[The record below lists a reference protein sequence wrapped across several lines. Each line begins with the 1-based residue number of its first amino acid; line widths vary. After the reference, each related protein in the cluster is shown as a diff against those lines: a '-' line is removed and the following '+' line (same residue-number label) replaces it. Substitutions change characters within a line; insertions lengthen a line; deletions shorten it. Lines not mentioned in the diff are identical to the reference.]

1 MKNKKGFTL
10 IEMLIVVAII
20 AILSGLILTGLN
32 KARMQSRDARRMAD
46 IKNIQAQLEVFYNAN
61 NRYPSLTEFSDGKTI
76 QPLKDS
82 QGNSYVYCVDNSNN
96 AQHYV
101 VGTTSMEQR
110 VVNLSTDPNGT
121 KDGCDTSNCSSC
133 SCCDCA
139 NQKHWCASL

>member
-32 KARMQSRDARRMAD
+32 RARMQSRDARRMAD
-46 IKNIQAQLEVFYNAN
+46 IKNIQAQLEVYYNSHN
-61 NRYPSLTEFSDGKTI
+61 KYPASLKDPDAKI
-76 QPLKDS
+76 QPLTDS
-82 QGNSYVYCVDNSNN
+82 QGNSYVYCVDNSDN
-96 AQHYV
+96 AQHYI

-110 VVNLSTDPNGT
+110 AAGGAN
-121 KDGCDTSNCSSC
+121 DGCDTSNFPSGTSC
-133 SCCDCA
+133 TPPSDRCDCS

>member
-32 KARMQSRDARRMAD
+32 RARMQSRDARRMAD
-46 IKNIQAQLEVFYNAN
+46 IKNIQAQLEVYYNSHNKYPGSLSDPEAN
-61 NRYPSLTEFSDGKTI
+61 IK
-76 QPLKDS
+76 PLQDS
-82 QGNSYVYCVDNSNN
+82 QGNSYVYCVDDSTNP
-96 AQHYV
+96 QHYI

-110 VVNLSTDPNGT
+110 VVNLSTDPYGT

-133 SCCDCA
+133 SCCNCT